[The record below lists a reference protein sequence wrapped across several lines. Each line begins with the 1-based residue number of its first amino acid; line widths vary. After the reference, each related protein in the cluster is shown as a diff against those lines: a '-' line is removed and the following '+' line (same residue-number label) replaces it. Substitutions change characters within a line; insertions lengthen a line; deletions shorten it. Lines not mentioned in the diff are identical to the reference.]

1 MAIDNPL
8 EAFDQQNMQDAPDL
22 PNKIAKFVGS
32 MGAKLILPDGGF
44 ALDILL
50 KVLESLFDKD
60 STKERVTQM
69 WELVKS
75 EFEHVETTKADHGD
89 VQRAIQL
96 AFAYDWRE
104 RNDKKRERY
113 AKLIG
118 NALRSEEQIQ
128 DVASFIQTIEQLNER
143 DVAVLKV
150 INMVM
155 NKEGDWKS
163 QMNSATGNVMKNH
176 PNTFIQR
183 AQELTVQI
191 AMALGQSIETNQYTR
206 EIGYGVCCRLQ
217 GFGLA
222 HEIDV
227 QPRELPLTNY
237 SFRLNR
243 RTDAAETAWR
253 KSSQLRLLL
262 QRCATRLDMKN

>member
-8 EAFDQQNMQDAPDL
+8 DAFDQQYMKEDDPKL
-22 PNKIAKFVGS
+22 PIKIAKFVGS
-32 MGAKLILPDGGF
+32 AGAKLAFPDGGL
-44 ALDILL
+44 ALEIML
-50 KVLESLFDKD
+50 KVAGVFFDKD
-60 STKERVTQM
+60 SAKERFTKM
-69 WELVKS
+69 WEMVKS
-75 EFEHVETTKADHGD
+75 EFEYIEKTKADHAD

-96 AFAYDWRE
+96 AFTYDLRE
-104 RNDKKRERY
+104 RNDQKRARY

-128 DVASFIQTIEQLNER
+128 DIASFVQTIEQLNER
-143 DVAVLKV
+143 DVTVLKV
-150 INMVM
+150 LNTIM

-163 QMNSATGNVMKNH
+163 QENSVTGNVMKNH

-191 AMALGQSIETNQYTR
+191 AMALGQATEGNVYTR

-227 QPRELPLTNY
+227 QARELPLTNY
-237 SFRLNR
+237 SFRLS
-243 RTDAAETAWR
+243 TEGMT
-253 KSSQLRLLL
+253 LLKL
-262 QRCATRLDMKN
+262 LGEEVLNYDYYFQTVRHA

>member
-1 MAIDNPL
+1 MVIDNPL
-8 EAFDQQNMQDAPDL
+8 DAFDQQYMKDKPEL
-22 PNKIAKFVGS
+22 PTKIAKVVGS
-32 MGAKLILPDGGF
+32 MGAKLAFPGGGL
-44 ALDILL
+44 ALEILL
-50 KVLESLFDKD
+50 KVAEALFDKD
-60 STKERVTQM
+60 STKERVTKM
-69 WELVKS
+69 WEMVKS
-75 EFEHVETTKADHGD
+75 EFEHIETTKADHGD

-96 AFAYDWRE
+96 GFAFDVRE
-104 RNDKKRERY
+104 RNDQKRERY
-113 AKLIG
+113 VRLIG

-143 DVAVLKV
+143 DITVLKV
-150 INMVM
+150 LNTIM
-155 NKEGDWKS
+155 NKAGDWES

-191 AMALGQSIETNQYTR
+191 AMALGQATENNQYTR

-227 QPRELPLTNY
+227 QARELPLTNY
-237 SFRLNR
+237 SFRLSTEGLMLLKLLGDKVLNYDYYFQPLR
-243 RTDAAETAWR
+243 RA
-253 KSSQLRLLL
+253 
-262 QRCATRLDMKN
+262 

>member
-8 EAFDQQNMQDAPDL
+8 EAFDQQHMQEDDPDL
-22 PNKIAKFVGS
+22 PTKIAKFVGS
-32 MGAKLILPDGGF
+32 MGAKLAFPDGGL
-44 ALDILL
+44 ALEILL
-50 KVLESLFDKD
+50 KVAGALFDKG
-60 STKERVTQM
+60 STKERVTKM
-69 WELVKS
+69 WEMVKS
-75 EFEHVETTKADHGD
+75 EFEHVEITKADHED

-113 AKLIG
+113 VKLIG
-118 NALRSEEQIQ
+118 NALRSEEHIQ

-143 DVAVLKV
+143 DITVLKV
-150 INMVM
+150 LNTIM

-163 QMNSATGNVMKNH
+163 QLNSITGGVMKNH

-191 AMALGQSIETNQYTR
+191 AMALGQATEANQYTR

-227 QPRELPLTNY
+227 QARELPLTNY
-237 SFRLNR
+237 SFRLSTEGLMLLKLLGEKVLNYDYYFQPVR
-243 RTDAAETAWR
+243 RA
-253 KSSQLRLLL
+253 
-262 QRCATRLDMKN
+262 